1 MLRRNSRNA
10 WNRGEPGPGARW
22 AAARGA
28 RSGRSEPGPENTT
41 ELYGSGFADRE
52 GRSGEGVCV
61 SEQRTGGVG

>member
-22 AAARGA
+22 TAARDA

-41 ELYGSGFADRE
+41 ELYGSGFADPE
-52 GRSGEGVCV
+52 GWSGEGVSL
-61 SEQRTGGVG
+61 SEQRTGGGG